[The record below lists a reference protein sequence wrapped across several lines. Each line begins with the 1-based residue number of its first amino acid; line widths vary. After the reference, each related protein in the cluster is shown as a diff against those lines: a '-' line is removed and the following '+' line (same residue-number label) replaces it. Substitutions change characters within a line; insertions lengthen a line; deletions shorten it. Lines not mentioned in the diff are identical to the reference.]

1 MRLALVNVLLN
12 VPANVLAGLLRRT
25 WLVAAVTVVVCAS
38 FAAHA
43 VAALSDAALTPA
55 DIAVHPAVA
64 PPPPPPPP
72 RRPPPDGAG
81 FAARNIYCSACVPAG
96 PGAGPGGYEGQ
107 PAVLIATSL
116 GAEARATVRVVP
128 TEIQGSW
135 GLGEQIPGVGRLD
148 EIRAAAI
155 IVSDAAGRSR
165 RLSLQGDADPGAG
178 APPPGTAPAERGP
191 FADRVTKVDDTTFEV
206 DRSLIR
212 ELVASAAKPG
222 MGGAVPVLVSGEVR
236 GIRLFG
242 IGPNSPGRAL
252 ELRTGDVITAFD
264 GEPFKTA
271 QQLIDLLARLD
282 QVSAVEIDGTR
293 AGKPLKRT
301 LRLR

>member
-1 MRLALVNVLLN
+1 MLHVLSN
-12 VPANVLAGLLRRT
+12 VPAYVLGGLLRRT
-25 WLVAAVTVVVCAS
+25 WLVAAVTVIACAS
-38 FAAHA
+38 FAARA

-55 DIAVHPAVA
+55 DIAVHPATAPPPA
-64 PPPPPPPP
+64 PPPP
-72 RRPPPDGAG
+72 RPAPALGGDA
-81 FAARNIYCSACVPAG
+81 FAARNIYCSACEPAG
-96 PGAGPGGYEGQ
+96 PSAGPGGYQGQ

-116 GAEARATVRVVP
+116 GAEPRATLRVVP

-135 GLGEQIPGVGRLD
+135 GLGDAIPGVGRLD
-148 EIRAAAI
+148 EIHSTAI
-155 IVSDAAGRSR
+155 VVSDAAGRSR
-165 RLSLQGDADPGAG
+165 RLSLRGDAEPGAG
-178 APPPGTAPAERGP
+178 GPPGPAPEDHGP
-191 FADRVTKVDDTTFEV
+191 FAGRVAKVDDTTFEV

-222 MGGAVPVLVSGEVR
+222 MGGAVPVLVNGEVR

-282 QVSAVEIDGTR
+282 QISAVEIDGTR
-293 AGKPLKRT
+293 AGKPLRRT